1 MVLIGKSTPAAQ
13 YWRSSLPR
21 SIHKRIAIHGASHCF
36 AGYVI
41 NEASEEIL
49 KMIVLF
55 DGNKNRYGEEFNGFN
70 INQVSE
76 NNIKEFD
83 NMIIFA
89 NEFAEDISR
98 VWRENG
104 FNGNIH
110 NVFGYIDKK
119 LVK

>member
-1 MVLIGKSTPAAQ
+1 
-13 YWRSSLPR
+13 
-21 SIHKRIAIHGASHCF
+21 
-36 AGYVI
+36 
-41 NEASEEIL
+41 
-49 KMIVLF
+49 MIVLF
-55 DGNKNRYGEEFNGFN
+55 DGNKTRYGEEFNGLN

-76 NNIKEFD
+76 NNIQEFD

-89 NEFAEDISR
+89 NDFAEDITR

-104 FNGNIH
+104 FKGNIH